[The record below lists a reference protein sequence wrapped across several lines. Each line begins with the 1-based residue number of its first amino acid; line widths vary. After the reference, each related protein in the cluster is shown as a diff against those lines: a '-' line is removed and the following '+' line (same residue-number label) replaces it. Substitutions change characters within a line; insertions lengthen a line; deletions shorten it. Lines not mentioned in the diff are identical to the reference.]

1 MRRAARP
8 PFFAQTTPGRGR
20 IEVRHLAAFALA
32 ACAVD
37 FPFARSVVVVRSATT
52 YKKSGQTKS
61 ETRYYLSSA
70 EPADY
75 TPAQWQ
81 GLVRGHWAGVEIRNH
96 WRRDPIWGED
106 RSRTR
111 NPTAL
116 ANLALLRNALFA
128 LLPEHYP
135 GISHAE
141 IHERLHSHPAACLRV
156 ICST

>member
-1 MRRAARP
+1 MRRPAWH
-8 PFFAQTTPGRGR
+8 PFFDQTDLGRGR
-20 IEVRHLAAFALA
+20 VERRQLAAFALEA
-32 ACAVD
+32 SAVD
-37 FPFARSVVVVRSATT
+37 FPFARTVLVVRSATT
-52 YKKSGQTKS
+52 YKRRGETKS

-81 GLVRGHWAGVEIRNH
+81 HLIRGHWAGVEIRNH
-96 WRRDPIWGED
+96 WRRDAIWGED

-128 LLPEHYP
+128 LLPDHYP
-135 GISHAE
+135 DISHSQ
-141 IHERLHSHPAACLRV
+141 IHERLHSHPAMGLRV
-156 ICST
+156 IRST